1 MSVIPYL
8 VRTLSDKIVTVIAVV
23 LFLSWL
29 IADAVRN
36 YRRKK
41 KEKKSNNERYCEN
54 ISCIVP

>member
-1 MSVIPYL
+1 MSMIPHL
-8 VRTLSDKIVTVIAVV
+8 GRTLADKIVTVIAVV

-41 KEKKSNNERYCEN
+41 KEKEKQQ
-54 ISCIVP
+54 